1 MLRAGCTWTTSG
13 AAIARGRTG
22 EAIRAGGSRL
32 EPLCHVCLP
41 KDWHAAPSALSP
53 WTQQLSNSRG
63 SLPCPSPSPGPP
75 IPLTLWQAPAPPAR
89 WGYPRN
95 LGHICKEEQSSA
107 LSGPRP
113 QGTWCLTVDLGSQ
126 KPVGVCPVGGGEA
139 RNSGRTLET
148 EEAPTQGLTELRKGS
163 TGQCQQIGQRG

>member
-1 MLRAGCTWTTSG
+1 MTWHRREWEPPWGTMLRAGCTWTTSG

-75 IPLTLWQAPAPPAR
+75 IPLTLWQAPAPPHVGVTHVTWGTSVRRNKAQLCQVPDPRGLGASQWTWGARSR
-89 WGYPRN
+89 WGCAQW
-95 LGHICKEEQSSA
+95 G
-107 LSGPRP
+107 
-113 QGTWCLTVDLGSQ
+113 
-126 KPVGVCPVGGGEA
+126 VGKLA
-139 RNSGRTLET
+139 TLE
-148 EEAPTQGLTELRKGS
+148 GL
-163 TGQCQQIGQRG
+163 